1 MTTNE
6 PCVDYTQIIIVG
18 FLLVGFLIAYYK
30 YIDYQVKM
38 LNSRPEKKNKITVRV
53 LAAGFSIAYSTMLLP
68 TAKETLD
75 FQLYT
80 VKIELYY
87 LIRALIFLGAIGF
100 GLITAGTFL
109 SNIKGNGRN

>member
-1 MTTNE
+1 MTE
-6 PCVDYTQIIIVG
+6 PCIDYTQIVIVG
-18 FLLVGFLIAYYK
+18 ILSVALLVGYYL

-38 LNSRPEKKNKITVRV
+38 VTNKPEKKNKITVRV

-68 TAKETLD
+68 MAKETLD
-75 FQLYT
+75 FQLYS

-87 LIRALIFLGAIGF
+87 IIRALIFLGAIGF

-109 SNIKGNGRN
+109 SNIKGNGGN